1 MPYFFLAMAIAGELA
16 GTTLLKFA
24 DGFTKF
30 WPAFGSILAYTLSC
44 LFLSKC
50 LQNINFSI
58 AYATWSAVG
67 ILVTTIISIFILKE
81 GISFL
86 GIVGLALIVAGVVI
100 LNLFGAKPTV

>member
-1 MPYFFLAMAIAGELA
+1 MAYLFLAIAIAGELV

-30 WPAFGSILAYTLSC
+30 WPSFGSILAYTVSC

-67 ILVTTIISIFILKE
+67 ILVTTIISFFIFKE
-81 GISFL
+81 GISFA
-86 GIVGLALIVAGVVI
+86 GIIGLVLIVAGVAV
-100 LNLFGAKPTV
+100 LNLFGAKPSV